1 MGPVVTYGGT
11 KIEAAK
17 QREDN
22 KTAVY
27 LSPSDEKLKNFLD
40 MKTPTCKT
48 EVQRV
53 SEKVRAW
60 VDDYLPWDTKLTAHN
75 VPSSRRRNWTG

>member
-53 SEKVRAW
+53 SGMAAQLK
-60 VDDYLPWDTKLTAHN
+60 KF
-75 VPSSRRRNWTG
+75 VPGLMITFPGIQN

>member
-27 LSPSDEKLKNFLD
+27 LSPSDEKLKIFLD
-40 MKTPTCKT
+40 VKTRTCMT

-53 SEKVRAW
+53 AGMAAQLKKIMPG
-60 VDDYLPWDTKLTAHN
+60 LMITFPGIQN
-75 VPSSRRRNWTG
+75 